1 MEKIPKK
8 RGRKPKSQQ
17 HIPKTEYVKKEVPL
31 IVHLPITIES
41 EKYSENIDNDIF
53 IKQSDNKDNFNINL
67 VNELKEEIRNLEN
80 KLKNKN
86 KKKMAYE
93 ITHDDG
99 LPCWWCRYKYNT
111 PRVELPYKF
120 QNEKFY
126 TFGNFCSYECCE
138 AYNIDMNDENVTKRS
153 SLLKYQYYKTYDCF
167 KTIRKAQDWR
177 LLKKNGGYI
186 DIEEFRNNFTLNKD
200 DYYYLKP
207 PMVSRY
213 ANIEK
218 INIQVIN
225 NTKSNELVLKRTK
238 PLKTNK
244 ISLNNFIQEV
254 A

>member
-17 HIPKTEYVKKEVPL
+17 HIPKVDYFKKEVPL

-53 IKQSDNKDNFNINL
+53 IKQSENINL

-86 KKKMAYE
+86 KKKIVYE
-93 ITHDDG
+93 IKNIDG
-99 LPCWWCRYKYNT
+99 LPCWWCRHEYNT
-111 PRVELPYKF
+111 SKVELPFKY
-120 QNEKFY
+120 QDDKFY

-138 AYNIDMNDENVTKRS
+138 AYNIDINDENVTKRS
-153 SLLKYQYYKTYDCF
+153 SLLKYQYYKTYNEF

-177 LLKKNGGYI
+177 LLKRNGGYI
-186 DIEEFRNNFTLNKD
+186 DIEEFRTNFNFNKD
-200 DYYYLKP
+200 DYYYLRP
-207 PMVSRY
+207 PIVSRY

-218 INIQVIN
+218 IDMNVIN
-225 NTKSNELVLKRTK
+225 NTKSAELVLKRTK

-244 ISLNNFIQEV
+244 VSLNHFIQEV
-254 A
+254 S